1 MTGEGK
7 SDLKKLLNREEIERG
22 VATLASEVTAEFGN
36 SPITVVGVL
45 TGCLMLVADLVR
57 HLEMPVEI
65 GFVTA
70 SSYRGSTESGDLTLK
85 LEDLP
90 DLTGRHVLV
99 VDDIFDSGKTL
110 AAVKRSLLARGPRD
124 VKTAALLI
132 KQGRQV
138 VEERPDFVAFEI
150 PNEFVVGYGLDYRD
164 LYRNLPFVGV
174 LEEEDLR
181 ELAPDGP

>member
-1 MTGEGK
+1 MK
-7 SDLKKLLNREEIERG
+7 RLLDREEIERG
-22 VATLASEVTAEFGN
+22 VAALAREVTAEFGDR
-36 SPITVVGVL
+36 PITVVGVL

-70 SSYRGSTESGDLTLK
+70 SSYRGSTESGNLTLK

-90 DLTGRHVLV
+90 DLAGRHVLV

-110 AAVKRSLLARGPRD
+110 AAVKQSLLARGPRG

-132 KQGRQV
+132 KRGRQV

-150 PNEFVVGYGLDYRD
+150 PDEFVVGYGLDYRD
-164 LYRNLPFVGV
+164 RFRNLPFVAA
-174 LEEEDLR
+174 LEPNDLH
-181 ELAPDGP
+181 EPAPLDDPAPQGA